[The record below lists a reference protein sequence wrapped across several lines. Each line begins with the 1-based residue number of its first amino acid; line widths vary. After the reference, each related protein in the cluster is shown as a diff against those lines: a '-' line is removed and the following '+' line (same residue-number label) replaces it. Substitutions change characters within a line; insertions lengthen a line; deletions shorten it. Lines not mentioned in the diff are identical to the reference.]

1 MVAGEFR
8 LAVHAHSRP
17 DYGGRAE
24 ERGTANLAHGCLQ
37 LFGSRPMGP
46 HHNIGVIA
54 HSGNI
59 VEPAQRYAV
68 RFELF
73 DELLELCDSF
83 RRGCAFGTLPGTGED
98 GV

>member
-1 MVAGEFR
+1 MVAGEFC

-17 DYGGRAE
+17 NDGGRAE

-37 LFGSRPMGP
+37 FFGSRPVGP